1 MAALIVVSNL
11 VVTFT
16 KAYASATRV
25 AEVLCVET
33 SIVGGSLTYAPSDAG
48 PQIAF
53 RNVFFTYGDGE
64 DELED
69 VSFTVERGETVG
81 IIGTTGAG
89 KTTLINLLMRFYDA
103 RSGEIRINGRDI
115 REYDLASLR
124 GAIAAVPQKVQLLRL
139 NRAVPRPGQAGR
151 DRRAGRPRRARGA
164 GGRGLSP
171 GEARGLSR
179 ADSSAAA

>member
-1 MAALIVVSNL
+1 M
-11 VVTFT
+11 
-16 KAYASATRV
+16 
-25 AEVLCVET
+25 ET

-103 RSGEIRINGRDI
+103 RSGERC
-115 REYDLASLR
+115 
-124 GAIAAVPQKVQLLRL
+124 V
-139 NRAVPRPGQAGR
+139 
-151 DRRAGRPRRARGA
+151 
-164 GGRGLSP
+164 
-171 GEARGLSR
+171 
-179 ADSSAAA
+179 